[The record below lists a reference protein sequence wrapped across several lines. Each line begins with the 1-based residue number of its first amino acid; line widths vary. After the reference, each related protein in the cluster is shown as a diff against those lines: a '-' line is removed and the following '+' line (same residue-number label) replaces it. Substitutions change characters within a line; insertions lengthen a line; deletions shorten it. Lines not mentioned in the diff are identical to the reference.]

1 MNILNLFS
9 LQNRRA
15 LVTGGNSGI
24 GFAIAEALAAAGA
37 HVVVVGRN
45 PDKVAQSVAT
55 IQQAG
60 GSCDGISADLIHPDF
75 DLTNFANQVGPIDI
89 IVNAAGVN
97 LREPTEAIT
106 SESWDT
112 TLNINLKIP
121 FFLSRAFVPHMQQQK
136 WGRVINIASLQTSRA
151 FTNGLAY
158 GASKGGVGQ
167 LTRAMA
173 EAWSGDGIMVNAIA
187 PGFFRTPLTQPL
199 YNHPEIVNE
208 LASKTAIGRNGEPYD
223 LHGIAV
229 FLASQA
235 SDYVTGQVIYLD
247 GGFTAK

>member
-1 MNILNLFS
+1 
-9 LQNRRA
+9 
-15 LVTGGNSGI
+15 VTGGNSGI
-24 GFAIAEALAAAGA
+24 GFAIAESLAAAGA
-37 HVVVVGRN
+37 HVIVVGRN
-45 PDKVAQSVAT
+45 TDKVTQSVAA

-75 DLTNFANQVGPIDI
+75 DLDSFASQAGAIDI
-89 IVNAAGVN
+89 VVNAAGIN

-106 SESWDT
+106 LESWNA
-112 TLNINLKIP
+112 TLDINLKIP

-136 WGRVINIASLQTSRA
+136 WGRIINIASLQTNRA
-151 FTNGLAY
+151 FANGLAY

-173 EAWSGDGIMVNAIA
+173 EAWSSDGIMVNAIA

-199 YNHPEIVNE
+199 YNHPEIVAE
-208 LASKTAIGRNGEPYD
+208 LASKTAIGRNGEPSD
-223 LHGIAV
+223 LYGLTV

-235 SDYVTGQVIYLD
+235 SDYITGQVINLD

>member
-1 MNILNLFS
+1 MNILDLFS
-9 LQNRRA
+9 LNNKRA
-15 LVTGGNSGI
+15 LITGGNSGI
-24 GFAIAEALAAAGA
+24 GFAMAEALSAAGA
-37 HVVVVGRN
+37 HVTVVGRN
-45 PDKVAQSVAT
+45 SDKVAQSVAA
-55 IQQAG
+55 IEDAG
-60 GSCDGISADLIHPDF
+60 GACVGISADLIHPDF
-75 DLTNFANQVGPIDI
+75 DLNSFAEQVGAIDI
-89 IVNAAGVN
+89 VVNAAGVN

-106 SESWDT
+106 SKSWDT

-136 WGRVINIASLQTSRA
+136 WGRIINIASLQTRRA
-151 FTNGLAY
+151 FANGLAY

-167 LTRAMA
+167 LTRAMS
-173 EAWSGDGIMVNAIA
+173 EAWSNDGITANAIA

-199 YNHPEIVNE
+199 YDYPDVVAE
-208 LASKTAIGRNGEPYD
+208 LAGKTTIGRNGEPED

-229 FLASQA
+229 FLASRA